1 MTAISGTTSTGF
13 EYSIPEGLQTD
24 WNFVRAYQKMMRAET
39 DMDRLDGASSLLEC
53 IFLDRAEEERFY
65 KHLAELHGG
74 RVPINDLFAAVRE
87 IVAAIGADNDT
98 KN

>member
-1 MTAISGTTSTGF
+1 MTAITGKTSTGF
-13 EYSIPEGLQTD
+13 EYSIPEGLSTD
-24 WNFVRAYQKMMRAET
+24 WNFVRAYQKMMRAKT

-74 RVPINDLFAAVRE
+74 RVPIKDLFAAVEE
-87 IVAAIGADNDT
+87 IVKAIGAETDT